1 LYKKHAVY
9 LSVCLLVT
17 PLVSVAAELATP
29 VMSPLQSTLAQ
40 LPQACSQLPSS
51 LDASAQALLVEFYAQ
66 QQFAP
71 AWSQA
76 TRLEALLPQLE
87 QLADDGLNPA
97 SYQLASLRSF
107 AQQSASAAVD
117 DCRDIFIS
125 HVYLQ
130 ALQHLQRGRLQQA
143 KVEPF
148 WQAPESAALVS
159 PSTAALSHLAVS
171 GLDDLPAAFAPDVTA
186 IPSLARRL
194 CVFTPTAVAQL
205 AATGQWAIV
214 ASGDDRCAGTGAG
227 SAFV

>member
-117 DCRDIFIS
+117 DWRARHYRSTKPC
-125 HVYLQ
+125 
-130 ALQHLQRGRLQQA
+130 A
-143 KVEPF
+143 
-148 WQAPESAALVS
+148 APMRIYANS
-159 PSTAALSHLAVS
+159 
-171 GLDDLPAAFAPDVTA
+171 
-186 IPSLARRL
+186 
-194 CVFTPTAVAQL
+194 
-205 AATGQWAIV
+205 
-214 ASGDDRCAGTGAG
+214 RCAAG
-227 SAFV
+227 SHWPVGHCCVRR